1 MLAFH
6 TVLGHLSKPMT
17 LDMKPVS
24 GWNPRLDIPPDNPER
39 LNPSTVLGLAIP
51 TSKQVTTHE
60 SSSVRKSPEMVQ
72 VQISQKEPLI
82 SGGAFMRRQGAPQT
96 SKLHRKLERFNEQQ
110 RKPTVRFSHQMIVL
124 IDFPPPAYP
133 SSSIS
138 TSIRR
143 CQPF

>member
-60 SSSVRKSPEMVQ
+60 SSSVRKSPEIVQ
-72 VQISQKEPLI
+72 VQIPPELRFR
-82 SGGAFMRRQGAPQT
+82 GAFMRRQGALQIPNFAD
-96 SKLHRKLERFNEQQ
+96 R
-110 RKPTVRFSHQMIVL
+110 
-124 IDFPPPAYP
+124 
-133 SSSIS
+133 
-138 TSIRR
+138 
-143 CQPF
+143 